1 MIMERLEASGDLKK
15 VSSYYALTDELLLLP
30 IPLNFL
36 KDVLWILKDLHKI
49 LNDFLRF

>member
-1 MIMERLEASGDLKK
+1 MIMERLEPSGDLKK

-36 KDVLWILKDLHKI
+36 KDVTTPGILHH
-49 LNDFLRF
+49 NTQA